1 MEPAPTTERKGD
13 WRQSVWEVI
22 KFVAITLAI
31 VVPIRTWIA
40 QPFIVSGA
48 SMEPTFD
55 DREYLIIDELTYQFR
70 PPERSE
76 VVVFRYPKDPSKFFI
91 KRIIGLPGE
100 TLRLKDNEVA
110 LKDAATGEWR
120 EIEEPYLASGEATSL
135 WASQEVTL
143 APDEYFV
150 LGDNRAVS
158 SDSRYWGALPRQ
170 LITGRA
176 LVRLLPPRRVALWP
190 GAI

>member
-1 MEPAPTTERKGD
+1 MAPAPTTEGKSD

-22 KFVAITLAI
+22 KFVVITLAI

-48 SMEPTFD
+48 SMESTFY

-70 PPERSE
+70 APSRGE
-76 VVVFRYPKDPSKFFI
+76 VVVFRYPRDPSKFFI

>member
-170 LITGRA
+170 LIPGRA

>member
-1 MEPAPTTERKGD
+1 MAPAPTTEGKSD

-22 KFVAITLAI
+22 KFVVITLAI

-48 SMEPTFD
+48 SMESTFY

-100 TLRLKDNEVA
+100 TLRLKDNEVS
-110 LKDAATGEWR
+110 LKDATTGEWR
-120 EIEEPYLASGEATSL
+120 KIEEPYLTSSEATGL

>member
-76 VVVFRYPKDPSKFFI
+76 VEVFRYPKDPSNFFI